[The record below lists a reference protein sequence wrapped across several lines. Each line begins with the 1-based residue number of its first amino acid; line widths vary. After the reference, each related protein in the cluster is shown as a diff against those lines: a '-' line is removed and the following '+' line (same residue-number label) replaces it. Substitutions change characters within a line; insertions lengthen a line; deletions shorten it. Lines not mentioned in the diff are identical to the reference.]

1 MTWKEYWCGE
11 VPSWRGCGCP
21 CSRAS
26 LELEAP
32 MSRDATLTPYER
44 KCWRQLQR
52 QLETDDAVAAAGLRS
67 RRRALVV
74 VIGIVVLLLLVA
86 VKIGGVVALAAAGA
100 YIFLFLALWGLSRAV
115 WRIEPRR
122 GSTR

>member
-1 MTWKEYWCGE
+1 MQ
-11 VPSWRGCGCP
+11 
-21 CSRAS
+21 
-26 LELEAP
+26 
-32 MSRDATLTPYER
+32 RDATLTPYER

-52 QLETDDAVAAAGLRS
+52 QLETDGTTVAGPRSS
-67 RRRALVV
+67 RRSLVA
-74 VIGIVVLLLLVA
+74 VISIVVVLLLAA
-86 VKIGGVVALAAAGA
+86 VKIGGLVAVAAVGA

>member
-1 MTWKEYWCGE
+1 
-11 VPSWRGCGCP
+11 
-21 CSRAS
+21 
-26 LELEAP
+26 

-52 QLETDDAVAAAGLRS
+52 QLEAGDAAVAGVRSS
-67 RRRALVV
+67 RRSLVV
-74 VIGIVVLLLLVA
+74 VIGIVVVLLLAAMKIGGLVA
-86 VKIGGVVALAAAGA
+86 VAAVGA
-100 YIFLFLALWGLSRAV
+100 YIFLFLSLWGLSRAV